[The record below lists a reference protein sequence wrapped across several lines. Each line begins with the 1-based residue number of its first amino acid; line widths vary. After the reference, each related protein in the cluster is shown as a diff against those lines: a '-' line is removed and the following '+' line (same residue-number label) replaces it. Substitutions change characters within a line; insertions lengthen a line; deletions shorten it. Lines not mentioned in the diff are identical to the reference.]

1 MSRDLKKMD
10 KSQGRWVLW
19 TIMACLATFFSW
31 AYYGEL
37 EQVTRAPGQVIA
49 SSRTQIIQSLDGG
62 VIESLEVKEGAAVKA
77 NQVLLRF
84 SAARA
89 DAAWRETRAKA
100 AALTAA
106 VARLRAEVFDE
117 PMVFDELVNSHPGF
131 AANQKELYQKRKKA
145 IDDEIKAYKKAL
157 ALAQE
162 ELDAT
167 EPLLKKGDVG
177 LADVLRLRRQVTDLE
192 GQIANRKNKY
202 FQDSQ
207 TDLAKAQEDLAS
219 VLQAMEQRKFQLDN
233 TLVLAPRAG
242 VVKNIRFTTMGA
254 VVKSGEDI
262 LELVPVDNDL
272 VVEVKVK
279 PVDIG
284 FLRIG
289 LPATIKVDAFD
300 YSIFGALQG
309 EVIYISA
316 DTLKEEARA
325 PQDSTYFVVRVRAS
339 AANLI
344 GRRGEKMEVTPG
356 MTTTVEILT
365 GKKTILNYLIKP
377 ISKTLHESMTER

>member
-1 MSRDLKKMD
+1 M
-10 KSQGRWVLW
+10 
-19 TIMACLATFFSW
+19 
-31 AYYGEL
+31 
-37 EQVTRAPGQVIA
+37 
-49 SSRTQIIQSLDGG
+49 
-62 VIESLEVKEGAAVKA
+62 
-77 NQVLLRF
+77 
-84 SAARA
+84 
-89 DAAWRETRAKA
+89 
-100 AALTAA
+100 
-106 VARLRAEVFDE
+106 
-117 PMVFDELVNSHPGF
+117 
-131 AANQKELYQKRKKA
+131 
-145 IDDEIKAYKKAL
+145 

-233 TLVLAPRAG
+233 TTVLAPRAG

-316 DTLKEEARA
+316 DTLKEESRS

-344 GRRGEKMEVTPG
+344 GRRGEKMDVTPG